1 MNTISYSTRN
11 IIMVSVA
18 AAINFFAASCT
29 GSDRAGEEK
38 AQAQQSN
45 SYCVAIDLSDR
56 IDDPATVEKDISSV
70 MQAFSAFESQ
80 VRKARFMKSQ
90 DRFCVVLVPQSFQRN
105 ASELERLV
113 SELSI
118 DMRLINARERYKAF
132 QDFSGQLRQRVR
144 NIYQLARQP
153 RLQDY
158 AGCNVWGFLNNQ
170 LPGLLEASS
179 GMRFCLVLLTDCY
192 VEIDNRSDVFERS
205 GKTNHMNGSVMAR
218 LRKDDYWQKSPCDIL
233 LLPERLTHCD
243 LSKVSV
249 VVAGL
254 AARNP
259 YPFETQLLEKVWSS
273 FLSRIAV
280 DYSLVGYSNS
290 QDVIEKN
297 LADALP

>member
-18 AAINFFAASCT
+18 AVINFFAVSCT
-29 GSDRAGEEK
+29 SSDRAGEEK
-38 AQAQQSN
+38 SQAQQSN
-45 SYCVAIDLSDR
+45 SYCVALDLSDR
-56 IDDPATVEKDISSV
+56 IDDPATVEKDIASV
-70 MQAFSAFESQ
+70 MQAFAAFESQ
-80 VRKARFMKSQ
+80 VRKARFMKSH

-105 ASELERLV
+105 ASELERL
-113 SELSI
+113 SGELSI
-118 DMRLINARERYKAF
+118 DMRLINVRERYKAF

-144 NIYQLARQP
+144 NIYRLARQP
-153 RLQDY
+153 RY
-158 AGCNVWGFLNNQ
+158 VGCNVWEFLNNQ

-179 GMRFCLVLLTDCY
+179 GMRFSLVLLTDCY
-192 VEIDNRSDVFERS
+192 VEIDNRAEVFERS

-218 LRKDDYWQKSPCDIL
+218 LRKDDYWQKSPCDVL
-233 LLPERLTHCD
+233 LLPERLTRCD

-254 AARNP
+254 AAHNQ

-273 FLSRIAV
+273 FLGRLAV
-280 DYSLVGYSNS
+280 DYRLIGYSNS
-290 QDVIEKN
+290 QAVVEKN

>member
-1 MNTISYSTRN
+1 MNTISYSIRN

-18 AAINFFAASCT
+18 AVTSFFAVSCT
-29 GSDRAGEEK
+29 GSDRAGEENM
-38 AQAQQSN
+38 QAQLSN
-45 SYCVAIDLSDR
+45 SYCVALDLSDR
-56 IDDPATVEKDISSV
+56 IDDPATVEKDIASV
-70 MQAFSAFESQ
+70 MQAFAAFESQ

-105 ASELERLV
+105 ASELERL
-113 SELSI
+113 SGELSI
-118 DMRLINARERYKAF
+118 DMRLINVRERYKAF
-132 QDFSGQLRQRVR
+132 LDFSGQLRQRVR

-179 GMRFCLVLLTDCY
+179 GMRFSLVLLTDCY
-192 VEIDNRSDVFERS
+192 VEIDNRAEVFERS

-218 LRKDDYWQKSPCDIL
+218 LRKDDYWQKSPCDVL
-233 LLPERLTHCD
+233 LLPERLTRCD

-273 FLSRIAV
+273 FLSRMAV
-280 DYSLVGYSNS
+280 DYRIIGYSNS
-290 QDVIEKN
+290 KAVVEKN